1 MCSRSIGKEVEL
13 EGAAGLRFGFAH
25 AVIVALAEVVS
36 GRDRFLEVPTMN
48 IKTLTTLAA
57 AVLATSAWAAG
68 SQDSKCGAGGCGK
81 KESSTKEAK
90 CSKKDG
96 GCSKKDA
103 GCSKKD
109 GGCSKKD
116 GAGTH

>member
-1 MCSRSIGKEVEL
+1 
-13 EGAAGLRFGFAH
+13 
-25 AVIVALAEVVS
+25 
-36 GRDRFLEVPTMN
+36 MN

-68 SQDSKCGAGGCGK
+68 TQDSKCGAGSCGK
-81 KESSTKEAK
+81 KESSSTHDAG